1 MPVSGLNHVNIVTK
15 DLAGTKRFYRDLL
28 GLTEVD
34 TAGMVPGV
42 ELHWLADPAGHT
54 IIHLQRHDPARHG
67 DGHSA
72 QPTGNIDHV
81 AFTCEDFDG
90 MRARC
95 AELGVAC
102 RAVEIAGAPFRLLFV
117 NDPNDVQL
125 ELNFRNAAQPM
136 ESADV
141 R

>member
-42 ELHWLADPAGHT
+42 ELHWLA
-54 IIHLQRHDPARHG
+54 DPARHG

-102 RAVEIAGAPFRLLFV
+102 RAVEIAGAPFRLLFL

-125 ELNFRNAAQPM
+125 ELNLRNAAQPK